1 MSSTELTG
9 RDPSTGRPVAVLVT
23 DGMIASIGPGPAAEE
38 VWLAPGLIDLQ
49 VNGFC
54 GHDVNGAPDP
64 AAVVAMVH
72 ALFSIGVT
80 TVVPTV
86 ITASEEQIVL
96 ALRAIAAARAADPL
110 VAHAVPYAHVEGPY
124 LSGEDGPRGV
134 HPSEHIRAPSVAEF
148 VRWQRT
154 SGDLVGVVT
163 LSPHFAE
170 SSSYIADLASRGVHV
185 AIGHT
190 HATPEQIL
198 AAGDAGATLSTHLGN
213 GSHTV
218 LPRHPNY
225 LWAQLADDRL
235 NAGFIADG
243 HHLSR
248 ETLIAMLR
256 AKSLDRSFLVSDAV
270 ALAGS
275 PPGSYSTPVGGTVE
289 LTADGRLE
297 HGTTGMLAGAARSL
311 ADGVANVARLGPF
324 SLGQA
329 VRLATSSPGRFCG
342 GRGVLRVG
350 APADLV
356 TFRWQ
361 PGDPTLAVEQV
372 LVGGQSPI
380 SRA

>member
-9 RDPSTGRPVAVLVT
+9 RDPSTGRPLAVLVT
-23 DGMIASIGPGPAAEE
+23 DGVVSSIRPGPEAED

-49 VNGFC
+49 VNGFR
-54 GHDVNGAPDP
+54 GHDVNAEPDP

-72 ALFSIGVT
+72 ALFSVGVT

-86 ITASEEQIVL
+86 ITAAEEHIVA
-96 ALRAIAAARAADPL
+96 ALRAIVAARSADPL
-110 VAHAVPYAHVEGPY
+110 VAHTIPYAHVEGPH

-134 HPSEHIRAPSVAEF
+134 HAASHLRKPDQTEF
-148 VRWQRT
+148 ARWQAA
-154 SGDLVGVVT
+154 SGGLVGMVT
-163 LSPHFAE
+163 LSPHFDE
-170 SSSYIADLASRGVHV
+170 SPSYIEEISSRGIHV
-185 AIGHT
+185 AVGHT
-190 HATPEQIL
+190 HATSAQIL
-198 AAGDAGATLSTHLGN
+198 AAADAGASLSTHLGN
-213 GSHTV
+213 GAHAV

-225 LWAQLADDRL
+225 LWAQLAEDRL
-235 NAGFIADG
+235 TAGFIGDG

-256 AKSLDRSFLVSDAV
+256 AKSLSRSFLVSDAV

-297 HGTTGMLAGAARSL
+297 YGATGLLAGAARSL
-311 ADGVANVARLGPF
+311 ADGVANVAGLGPF
-324 SLGQA
+324 SLGDA
-329 VRLATSSPGRFCG
+329 VGLATSSPGRFCG

-356 TFRWQ
+356 TFRWE
-361 PGDPTLAVEQV
+361 PGSTTHAVEQV
-372 LVGGQSPI
+372 LVAGESPV
-380 SRA
+380 

>member
-9 RDPSTGRPVAVLVT
+9 RDPSTGRPIAVLVT
-23 DGMIASIGPGPAAEE
+23 DGVISSIGPGPAGEE
-38 VWLAPGLIDLQ
+38 VWLAPGLVDLQ
-49 VNGFC
+49 VNGFR
-54 GHDVNGAPDP
+54 GHDVNAAADP
-64 AAVVAMVH
+64 SAVVAMVH
-72 ALFSIGVT
+72 ALFSVGVT

-96 ALRAIAAARAADPL
+96 ALRAIVAARALDPL

-134 HPSEHIRAPSVAEF
+134 HALEHLRAPSVAEF

-154 SGDLVGVVT
+154 SGDLVGMVT
-163 LSPHFAE
+163 LSPHFDE
-170 SSSYIADLASRGVHV
+170 SPSYIADLASRGVHV
-185 AIGHT
+185 AVGHT
-190 HATPEQIL
+190 HATPAQII
-198 AAGDAGATLSTHLGN
+198 AAADAGATLSTHLGN
-213 GSHTV
+213 GAHAV

-225 LWAQLADDRL
+225 LWAQLAEDRL
-235 NAGFIADG
+235 TAGFIGDG

-256 AKSLDRSFLVSDAV
+256 AKSLDRAFLVSDAV

-275 PPGSYSTPVGGTVE
+275 PPGSYSTPIGGTVE

-297 HGTTGMLAGAARSL
+297 YGSTGLLAGAARSL
-311 ADGVANVARLGPF
+311 ADGVANVAGLGPF
-324 SLGQA
+324 SLGEA
-329 VRLATSSPGRFCG
+329 VGLATSSPGRFCG
-342 GRGVLRVG
+342 GRGVLRAG

-356 TFRWQ
+356 TFRWE
-361 PGDPTLAVEQV
+361 PGSTTLAVEQV